1 MRLKSDASGFIK
13 KSDIKF
19 CFMDIRSALFNDK
32 IELNERLFTNS
43 MLEFY
48 SKSPELVDIRDIKQE
63 FYKLLYDNKNNIV
76 QIYIYSDQP

>member
-1 MRLKSDASGFIK
+1 LKSDASGFIK

>member
-1 MRLKSDASGFIK
+1 LKSDASGFIK

-19 CFMDIRSALFNDK
+19 CFMDIRSSLYNDK
-32 IELNERLFTNS
+32 IELNDRLFTNS

-76 QIYIYSDQP
+76 YLYVYSDQP

>member
-1 MRLKSDASGFIK
+1 MKSDASGFIK

>member
-32 IELNERLFTNS
+32 MELNERLFTNS